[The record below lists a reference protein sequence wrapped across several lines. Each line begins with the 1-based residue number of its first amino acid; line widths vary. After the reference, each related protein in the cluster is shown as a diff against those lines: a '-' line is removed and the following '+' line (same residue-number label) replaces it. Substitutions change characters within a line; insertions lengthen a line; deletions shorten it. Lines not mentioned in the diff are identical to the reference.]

1 MKKILLVAVV
11 LSVAFAAQAFATDT
25 QTTTTTKPTT
35 TATQTI
41 KTPEVTKTAAVTPT
55 KVEAKA
61 TTTTASVAT
70 ALKGSITKLDN
81 TSLWLKDNAGKE
93 WTFKVGTISMKEYK
107 IGDNVEVNYEK
118 DNLKSIAKWTK

>member
-81 TSLWLKDNAGKE
+81 TNVWLKDNAGKE